1 VQESA
6 AVSEQARNVPRD
18 KEIVVYC
25 GYGHEVGQ
33 SAGSSAARARHP
45 SALLPGESMPGKP
58 PGAPSLPSRPR
69 R

>member
-1 VQESA
+1 
-6 AVSEQARNVPRD
+6 VPRD